1 VVAGYRGAID
11 RRFGTP
17 SLRAREGICLAGLLV
32 IVPALNEEDTVAGV
46 VVSVAVDLDAE
57 VLVID
62 DGSHDATAARAR
74 EAGATV
80 LSHPFNLGVGAA
92 LRTGF
97 RYAVAHGYRVAVQ
110 VDADGQHETTE
121 VKRLVDVIDGGA
133 DIAVGSRFEEGYE
146 TGLLRR
152 TSMRLLSRR
161 VSRHLGVTI
170 TDTTSGF
177 RAFGG
182 DAIARFAQSYPRA
195 YLSDT
200 VEALMLAADWHLRVE
215 EIPVRMRPRQ
225 GGVPSAGSFKSTYHL
240 VRLSL
245 VIALHRFRRPLV
257 RGQT

>member
-1 VVAGYRGAID
+1 MAD
-11 RRFGTP
+11 
-17 SLRAREGICLAGLLV
+17 LLV
-32 IVPALNEEDTVAGV
+32 IVPALNEEDTVADV
-46 VVSVAVDLDAE
+46 VEAVAVDLDAE

-62 DGSHDATAARAR
+62 DGSRDATVSRAR

-97 RYAVAHGYRVAVQ
+97 RYALANGYQRAVQ

-121 VKRLVDVIDGGA
+121 AKRLVEVVDGGA
-133 DIAVGSRFEEGYE
+133 DIAVGSRFEQGYD
-146 TGLLRR
+146 TGRLRR
-152 TSMRLLSRR
+152 TSMRVLSRL

-177 RAFGG
+177 RAFGPE
-182 DAIARFAQSYPRA
+182 AIVRFADAYPRA

-200 VEALMLAADWHLRVE
+200 VEALMLAGDWHLTVE
-215 EIPVRMRPRQ
+215 EIPVRMRARQ
-225 GGVPSAGSFKSTYHL
+225 GGVPSAGSLKSTYHL

-245 VIALHRFRRPLV
+245 VIALHRFRRPLSITPPV
-257 RGQT
+257 GGTP